1 MSMKSNKASLQMPTA
16 NAQMS
21 DHSGLDSVHIP
32 PDNLFT
38 LFLCGLE
45 NEQTQ
50 FVDVTR
56 EAYFL

>member
-1 MSMKSNKASLQMPTA
+1 MPTA